1 MKWIKHTWKHL
12 QSAGYWTQVS
22 LIAGAYSLFY
32 LGLYILINQF
42 TWSYTSGPAW
52 ADRLAQITTFL
63 FIDSGEAA
71 DIHSLWSGVN
81 KLGLVI
87 LTAFSSSLLTSKM
100 ISHQSK
106 LRFSKPL
113 AYYSRAII
121 ESEQSQ
127 FRGEYLVLRLLN
139 ENEHDL
145 FNVRISATLRYYH
158 VPTRTFQHYTCK
170 VTNGSI
176 PVLGSMMPFRI
187 YIEMSEIVSA
197 IYRKTLCFTPIE
209 GSETISIATIQDEI
223 KAGLRPAHADRLIVY
238 VEGIDSGEGKLTTA
252 AHQYPLDQVKEG
264 QFTSIDPAADGSGF
278 LEKDINLRFDQ
289 CQARS

>member
-1 MKWIKHTWKHL
+1 MKWLKHIWKRL
-12 QSAGYWTQVS
+12 QGAGYWTQIS
-22 LIAGAYSLFY
+22 LIAGAYGLFY
-32 LGLYILINQF
+32 VALFILINQF
-42 TWSYTSGPAW
+42 TWSYTHGPDW
-52 ADRLAQITTFL
+52 AERVTQVTTFL
-63 FIDSGEAA
+63 FLDSSEASG
-71 DIHSLWSGVN
+71 ISSMWSGIN
-81 KLGLVI
+81 KLGLLL
-87 LTAFSSSLLTSKM
+87 LTAFSSSVLTSKM

-127 FRGEYLVLRLLN
+127 FQGEYLVLRLLN

-170 VTNGSI
+170 VTNGNI

-197 IYRKTLCFTPIE
+197 IYRKTLCFAT
-209 GSETISIATIQDEI
+209 SDQSDVIAIAAIQNEI
-223 KAGLRPAHADRLIVY
+223 KAGTRPAHADRLILY

-252 AHQYPLDQVKEG
+252 AHQYPLDQVGEG
-264 QFTSIDPAADGSGF
+264 QFRSIEPAQDGSGF
-278 LEKDINLRFDQ
+278 DAKSINQHFDQ
-289 CQARS
+289 VSLT